1 VTGRAVIRLR
11 PADVPLGSV
20 IVRATVSP
28 RKRRGST
35 VEPGDPP
42 LSSEPAPRRRRG
54 PIDWRLL
61 GAVAVARRYLW
72 VAVGIGLAGT
82 ACVIAQAVLLA
93 DVIDRALLHGARL
106 GQVTPQLVGLAVVF
120 ALRAVIAGAG
130 ELASQRTSGRV
141 TVELR
146 QRLLSQTLALG
157 PTWLAGE
164 RAGELSL
171 TATRGIGA
179 LDAYFG
185 RYLPQAVLAGVAPLA
200 ILVWVAVTDWVSAL
214 VLVALVAC
222 VPVAMVSFGRR
233 ARVASERQW
242 RRLSSLSAHLLEL
255 VQGLPTLR
263 AFGRVELGRREVAEA
278 TDGVRQGTL
287 RTLRVA
293 LLSALSLE
301 LLAGLGT
308 GLVAMV
314 LGLRLLDGT
323 VGLSKALAVLLVS
336 PEVFLPLRRA
346 GAEFHASAE
355 GQAAAGRVLDVLA
368 LPVAARAARAAPI
381 PDVRSHPLAL
391 SGITVTYAGRA
402 RPVLEDFS
410 LEVAAGERLALIGP
424 SGAGKSTVLA
434 VLLGFVAP
442 GAGRVSVGG
451 VDLSTTPIAR
461 WREQVSWVPQRPRL
475 FRGSL
480 ADNLRL
486 GDPAAD
492 VARLT
497 EAAGMAGLD
506 SVLARLPGGLDA
518 PVGEG
523 GLALSSGERQRV
535 AIARAVL
542 RDAPLVLFDEPDAH
556 LDPSTRA
563 RLRQSLSPWLS
574 GRTVIV
580 AGHHPEIV
588 GDPDRTVVLSAAAG
602 VDPGAVAR

>member
-1 VTGRAVIRLR
+1 
-11 PADVPLGSV
+11 
-20 IVRATVSP
+20 
-28 RKRRGST
+28 
-35 VEPGDPP
+35 
-42 LSSEPAPRRRRG
+42 
-54 PIDWRLL
+54 LL
-61 GAVAVARRYLW
+61 GAVRIARQYLW

-82 ACVIAQAVLLA
+82 ACVILQAVLLA
-93 DVIDRALLHGARL
+93 NVIDRALLHGARL

-120 ALRAVIAGAG
+120 ALRAVVAGAG
-130 ELASQRTSGRV
+130 EVAAQRTSGRV
-141 TVELR
+141 AVELR
-146 QRLLSQTLALG
+146 RRLLRHTLDLG
-157 PTWLAGE
+157 PNWLAGE

-185 RYLPQAVLAGVAPLA
+185 RYLPQAVLAGVAPVA
-200 ILVWVAVTDWVSAL
+200 ILAWVAATDWVSLL
-214 VLVALVAC
+214 VLLALLAC
-222 VPVAMVSFGRR
+222 VPVAMVGFGRR
-233 ARVASERQW
+233 ARIASERQW

-323 VGLSKALAVLLVS
+323 VPLSTALAVLLVS

-355 GQAAAGRVLDVLA
+355 GQAGAGRVLDVLE
-368 LPVAARAARAAPI
+368 LPLPERPQTPGAIA
-381 PDVRSHPLAL
+381 DVRSNQLVL
-391 SGITVTYAGRA
+391 SGVTVTFAGRA
-402 RPVLEDFS
+402 RPVLDGFR
-410 LEVAAGERLALIGP
+410 LDVAPGEHLALIGP
-424 SGAGKSTVLA
+424 SGVGKSTVLA
-434 VLLGFVAP
+434 VLLGFVP
-442 GAGRVSVGG
+442 LEAGRVSIGG
-451 VDLSTTPIAR
+451 VDVSTSPVER

-486 GDPAAD
+486 GDPDAN

-497 EAAGMAGLD
+497 EAAQLAGLG
-506 SVLARLPGGLDA
+506 SVLARLPVGLDT

-523 GLALSSGERQRV
+523 GVALSSGERQRV

-542 RDAPLVLFDEPDAH
+542 HDAPLVLLDEPDAH
-556 LDPSTRA
+556 LDGTTRA
-563 RLRQSLSPWLS
+563 QLRQSLAPWLS

-588 GDPDRTVVLSAAAG
+588 RDLDRTVVLGAAAVVEPG
-602 VDPGAVAR
+602 VGVAP

>member
-1 VTGRAVIRLR
+1 VT
-11 PADVPLGSV
+11 
-20 IVRATVSP
+20 IVR
-28 RKRRGST
+28 RY
-35 VEPGDPP
+35 
-42 LSSEPAPRRRRG
+42 LS
-54 PIDWRLL
+54 
-61 GAVAVARRYLW
+61 VAVAL
-72 VAVGIGLAGT
+72 GLAST
-82 ACVIAQAVLLA
+82 ACVIGQAVLLA
-93 DVIDRALLHGARL
+93 NVIARALLDGARL
-106 GQVTPQLVGLAVVF
+106 GEVAPQLIGLAALW
-120 ALRAVIAGAG
+120 ALRAILTGLGDVAA
-130 ELASQRTSGRV
+130 QRTSGRV
-141 TVELR
+141 AAELR
-146 QRLLSQTLALG
+146 RRLLRHTLALG
-157 PTWLAGE
+157 PAWLAGE

-171 TATRGIGA
+171 AATRGVDS

-185 RYLPQAVLAGVAPLA
+185 RYLPQVVLAGVAPLA
-200 ILVWVAVTDWVSAL
+200 ILAWVAATDWVSLL

-222 VPVAMVSFGRR
+222 VPVAMVGFGRR
-233 ARVASERQW
+233 ARAASERQW

-263 AFGRVELGRREVAEA
+263 AFGRVDLGRREVAEA

-301 LLAGLGT
+301 LLTGLGT

-323 VGLSKALAVLLVS
+323 VPLSRALAVLLVS

-355 GQAAAGRVLDVLA
+355 GQAGAGRVLDVLE
-368 LPVAARAARAAPI
+368 LPLPERPERAGPI
-381 PDVRSHPLAL
+381 ADPRTHPLVV
-391 SGITVTYAGRA
+391 SRITVTFAGRA
-402 RPVLEDFS
+402 RPILEDLS
-410 LEVAAGERLALIGP
+410 LEVAPGEHLALIGP
-424 SGAGKSTVLA
+424 SGAGKSTMLA

-442 GAGRVSVGG
+442 DAGTVSVGG
-451 VDLSTTPIAR
+451 TDLSAMPVER

-486 GDPAAD
+486 GDPTAD
-492 VARLT
+492 AARLT
-497 EAAGMAGLD
+497 DAAQLAGLD
-506 SVLARLPGGLDA
+506 SLLARLPDGLNT

-523 GLALSSGERQRV
+523 GVPLSSGERQRV

-542 RDAPLVLFDEPDAH
+542 RDAPLVLLDEPDAH
-556 LDPSTRA
+556 LDGSTRA
-563 RLRQSLSPWLS
+563 RLRQSLAPWLS

-588 GDPDRTVVLSAAAG
+588 GALDRTVVLGAATR
-602 VDPGAVAR
+602 VDPGVGVAP

>member
-1 VTGRAVIRLR
+1 MKI
-11 PADVPLGSV
+11 
-20 IVRATVSP
+20 
-28 RKRRGST
+28 
-35 VEPGDPP
+35 
-42 LSSEPAPRRRRG
+42 
-54 PIDWRLL
+54 
-61 GAVAVARRYLW
+61 ARRYLS
-72 VAVGIGLAGT
+72 VAVAIGLAST
-82 ACVIAQAVLLA
+82 ACVIGQAVLLA
-93 DVIDRALLHGARL
+93 NVIARALLDGARL
-106 GQVTPQLVGLAVVF
+106 GQVTAQLVGLAVLF
-120 ALRAVIAGAG
+120 ALRAILTALGDVAA
-130 ELASQRTSGRV
+130 QRTSGRV
-141 TVELR
+141 AAELR
-146 QRLLSQTLALG
+146 RRLLQHTLALG
-157 PTWLAGE
+157 PAWLAGE

-200 ILVWVAVTDWVSAL
+200 ILAWVAATDWVSLL
-214 VLVALVAC
+214 VLLALLAC
-222 VPVAMVSFGRR
+222 VPVAMVGFGRR
-233 ARVASERQW
+233 ARIASERQW

-323 VGLSKALAVLLVS
+323 VPLSRALAVLLVS

-355 GQAAAGRVLDVLA
+355 GQAGAGRVLDVLD
-368 LPVAARAARAAPI
+368 LPLPERRESAGSI
-381 PDVRSHPLAL
+381 PDGRTHPLVL
-391 SGITVTYAGRA
+391 SGITVTFAGRA
-402 RPVLEDFS
+402 GPVLEDLS
-410 LEVAAGERLALIGP
+410 LEVAPGEHLALIGP
-424 SGAGKSTVLA
+424 SGVGKSTVLA
-434 VLLGFVAP
+434 VVLGFVALD
-442 GAGRVSVGG
+442 AGTVSVGG
-451 VDLSTTPIAR
+451 VDLSTMPVER
-461 WREQVSWVPQRPRL
+461 WRDQVSWVPQRPRL

-486 GDPAAD
+486 GDPQAD
-492 VARLT
+492 AGRLT
-497 EAAGMAGLD
+497 EAAQMAGLD
-506 SVLARLPGGLDA
+506 SLLARLPGGLDT

-523 GLALSSGERQRV
+523 GVALSSGERQRV

-542 RDAPLVLFDEPDAH
+542 RDAPLVLLDEPDAH
-556 LDPSTRA
+556 LDGSTRA
-563 RLRQSLSPWLS
+563 QLRRSLAPWLT

-588 GDPDRTVVLSAAAG
+588 GALDRTVVLGAAAS
-602 VDPGAVAR
+602 VDPGVGVAP

>member
-1 VTGRAVIRLR
+1 M
-11 PADVPLGSV
+11 
-20 IVRATVSP
+20 
-28 RKRRGST
+28 
-35 VEPGDPP
+35 
-42 LSSEPAPRRRRG
+42 
-54 PIDWRLL
+54 
-61 GAVAVARRYLW
+61 ARRYLW
-72 VAVGIGLAGT
+72 LAVGIGLAGT
-82 ACVIAQAVLLA
+82 ACVVAQAVLLA
-93 DVIDRALLHGARL
+93 RVIDRALLHGARL
-106 GQVTPQLVGLAVVF
+106 EQVAPQLVGLAVVF
-120 ALRAVIAGAG
+120 ALRVALSFVGDVAA
-130 ELASQRTSGRV
+130 QRTSASV
-141 TVELR
+141 AVELR
-146 QRLLSQTLALG
+146 RRLLRHTLDLG
-157 PTWLAGE
+157 PAWLAGE

-185 RYLPQAVLAGVAPLA
+185 RYLPQAVLAAVTPVA
-200 ILVWVAVTDWVSAL
+200 ILAWVGATDWESLL
-214 VLVALVAC
+214 VLLALVAC

-233 ARVASERQW
+233 ARLASERQW

-323 VGLSKALAVLLVS
+323 VPLSTALAVLLVS

-355 GQAAAGRVLDVLA
+355 GQAGASRVLDVLA
-368 LPVAARAARAAPI
+368 LPLPERPASSAPPAPLGSGRLALSAVTVTFAERAAP
-381 PDVRSHPLAL
+381 
-391 SGITVTYAGRA
+391 
-402 RPVLEDFS
+402 VLDAFS
-410 LEVAAGERLALIGP
+410 LDVEPGEHLALIGP
-424 SGAGKSTVLA
+424 SGVGKSTVLA
-434 VLLGFVAP
+434 VLLGFVPLAG
-442 GAGRVSVGG
+442 GAVSVGG
-451 VDLSTTPIAR
+451 VDLSTVPVER
-461 WREQVSWVPQRPRL
+461 WRQCVSWVPQRPRL

-486 GDPAAD
+486 GDPDAD
-492 VARLT
+492 VDRLSEVARL
-497 EAAGMAGLD
+497 AGLD
-506 SVLARLPGGLDA
+506 SLLRRLPRGLDT
-518 PVGEG
+518 PVGDDG
-523 GLALSSGERQRV
+523 VALSSGERQRV

-542 RDAPLVLFDEPDAH
+542 HDAPVVLLDEPDAH
-556 LDPSTRA
+556 LDGSTRA
-563 RLRQSLSPWLS
+563 RLRASLADWFA

-588 GDPDRTVVLSAAAG
+588 RDLDRTVVLSPVVLGTVAAVESRVG
-602 VDPGAVAR
+602 STP